1 MFSGTAYVPA
11 GASALTF
18 AAKVTVVWAWLARSP
33 IIWGSDFMTT
43 GAAPAPM
50 ATVTNF
56 AVVGASARSMISGA
70 TCTFRLSPLFSITT
84 GIWMSPP
91 AEYSFVPAI
100 YAVRF
105 GVPSRYFVPARAG
118 AARHAIRTIR
128 IGTFLPADSIMFHPL
143 LWLS

>member
-56 AVVGASARSMISGA
+56 AVVGASARSMIYGA

-118 AARHAIRTIR
+118 ATKQAAIIIRMVAWARIDAI
-128 IGTFLPADSIMFHPL
+128 
-143 LWLS
+143 